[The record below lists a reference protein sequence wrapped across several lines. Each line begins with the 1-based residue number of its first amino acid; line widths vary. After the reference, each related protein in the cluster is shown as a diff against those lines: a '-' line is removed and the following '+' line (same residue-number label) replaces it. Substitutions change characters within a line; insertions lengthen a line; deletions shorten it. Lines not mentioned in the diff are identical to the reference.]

1 LLAAITF
8 AVFGQTLRFG
18 FVDYDDQVYIYNN
31 PVVSKGLTLQGLKWA
46 FSGVHAENWHPV
58 TWLSHMLDC
67 QLYGLNPAG
76 HHFTNVLIH
85 TATVIALFL
94 LLRRMTGALWRSA
107 FVAAVFA
114 IHPLRAESVAWVS
127 EDEAKNDAQNALELF
142 QSAGRKD
149 LAQVVNS
156 DLKRYESGLP
166 FHP

>member
-1 LLAAITF
+1 
-8 AVFGQTLRFG
+8 
-18 FVDYDDQVYIYNN
+18 
-31 PVVSKGLTLQGLKWA
+31 
-46 FSGVHAENWHPV
+46 
-58 TWLSHMLDC
+58 
-67 QLYGLNPAG
+67 
-76 HHFTNVLIH
+76 
-85 TATVIALFL
+85 
-94 LLRRMTGALWRSA
+94 MTGALWRSA